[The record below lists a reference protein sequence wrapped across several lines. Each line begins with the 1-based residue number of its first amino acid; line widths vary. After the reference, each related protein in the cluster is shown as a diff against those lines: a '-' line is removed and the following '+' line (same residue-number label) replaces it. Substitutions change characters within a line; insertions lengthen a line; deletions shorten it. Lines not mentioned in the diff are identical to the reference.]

1 MFLISLLADE
11 VNAWNKSNNGEG
23 HYKRFDYRTLFSG
36 SRVASS
42 SVHLKIFTSYCYVC
56 PGNKITSDIQI
67 ASFCFSSLVQIEIFQ
82 FKQEITMCRSEV
94 TLRETWACSCFG
106 PLPAGRHAA
115 LSSFGSSSKK
125 REKQSCLSDVLRLLM
140 STTGWKPTF
149 MKPRSWAHKLKQ
161 GRANFKSR
169 LLTKLV
175 PTSYISNFFL
185 KLGVTWEVSARCSG
199 SEFPVWWLSFAFPEF
214 HAQLWS
220 VYPTLGRWLIG

>member
-1 MFLISLLADE
+1 MQNESGSYICLMFLISLLADE

-56 PGNKITSDIQI
+56 PGNKIISDIQI
-67 ASFCFSSLVQIEIFQ
+67 ASFCFSSVVQIENLQ

-94 TLRETWACSCFG
+94 TLRETWACSCFW

-125 REKQSCLSDVLRLLM
+125 REKQSCFLMCWDCWWAPQVGSRLSWSPEAEL
-140 STTGWKPTF
+140 
-149 MKPRSWAHKLKQ
+149 KLKQ

-169 LLTKLV
+169 LLIKMG
-175 PTSYISNFFL
+175 PTSYISNFFF
-185 KLGVTWEVSARCSG
+185 KTWGHLRGFS
-199 SEFPVWWLSFAFPEF
+199 
-214 HAQLWS
+214 
-220 VYPTLGRWLIG
+220 